1 VRKFACA
8 DPTHHLILRQA
19 DLPFAEPASTGFLLL
34 RAANTELPDISYE
47 MPPKILN
54 FLQKNQESLK
64 ITEKQGFLEEK
75 TFGLAR
81 RNKGL
86 ARRNKG
92 LARRNKGLALR
103 NKGLARR
110 NKGLAGQTRHLERE
124 TLHPARQTGH
134 RARPIKGSARQT
146 TRRPRQSLLQRTQLG
161 LGGPSYWGGW
171 GCLGA

>member
-1 VRKFACA
+1 
-8 DPTHHLILRQA
+8 
-19 DLPFAEPASTGFLLL
+19 LL

-86 ARRNKG
+86 AV
-92 LARRNKGLALR
+92 
-103 NKGLARR
+103 R

-171 GCLGA
+171 GCLVA

>member
-1 VRKFACA
+1 MRKFACA

-75 TFGLAR
+75 TFDIDR
-81 RNKGL
+81 PNKGL
-86 ARRNKG
+86 ACRNKYFD
-92 LARRNKGLALR
+92 RPNKCFD
-103 NKGLARR
+103 RR

-124 TLHPARQTGH
+124 PLHPARQTGH

-146 TRRPRQSLLQRTQLG
+146 ARRPRQSLLQRTQLG
-161 LGGPSYWGGW
+161 LGGLRIGVVGV
-171 GCLGA
+171 A

>member
-86 ARRNKG
+86 AVRNKG
-92 LARRNKGLALR
+92 LAV
-103 NKGLARR
+103 R